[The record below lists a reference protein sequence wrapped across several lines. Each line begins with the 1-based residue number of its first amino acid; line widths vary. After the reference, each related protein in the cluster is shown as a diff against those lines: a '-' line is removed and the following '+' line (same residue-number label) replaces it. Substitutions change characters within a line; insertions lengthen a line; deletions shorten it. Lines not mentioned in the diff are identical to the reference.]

1 MKNSWF
7 KKGIRKAAI
16 SGFSYV
22 WDSNYARFYPIFPR
36 KIKKMS
42 LLATSFLKLH
52 FVWCFNAKKTK
63 CFFKNCSSCVAES

>member
-36 KIKKMS
+36 KIKKDVAIS
-42 LLATSFLKLH
+42 
-52 FVWCFNAKKTK
+52 NI
-63 CFFKNCSSCVAES
+63 FF

>member
-22 WDSNYARFYPIFPR
+22 CDSNMLDFIPY
-36 KIKKMS
+36 S
-42 LLATSFLKLH
+42 
-52 FVWCFNAKKTK
+52 
-63 CFFKNCSSCVAES
+63 